1 MCFDV
6 TVAGKTRR
14 IEIRP
19 NGAGYVVTV
28 DGESH
33 ELDARDTGS
42 GGLSL
47 LLGAQ
52 SFEAGLE
59 MRDAGYTVFLE
70 GRAYEVSVRPAG
82 AAELVQRVRETGP
95 ARLVAPMP
103 GKIVQV
109 LHRIGDR
116 VAVGDGLVVMEAM
129 KMENELKTPREGRV
143 KEIAVNEGQAVEM
156 GALLAL
162 VE

>member
-1 MCFDV
+1 MRFDV
-6 TVAGKTRR
+6 TVAGHTRR

-19 NGAGYVVTV
+19 NDGGYVVTV
-28 DGESH
+28 DGESL
-33 ELDARDTGS
+33 ELDARDTGA

-47 LLGAQ
+47 LLGER

-59 MRDAGYTVFLE
+59 ARDDGYTVFLE
-70 GRAYEVSVRPAG
+70 GRAYDVLVRAAG
-82 AAELVQRVRETGP
+82 AGESVHRTQATGP

-109 LHRIGDR
+109 LHQAGDP
-116 VAVGDGLVVMEAM
+116 VMAGDGLVVMEAM
-129 KMENELKTPREGRV
+129 KMENELKTPRAGRV
-143 KEIAVNEGQAVEM
+143 KEIAVSEGQAVET

>member
-1 MCFDV
+1 MRFDV
-6 TVAGKTRR
+6 SVGDTTRR

-19 NGAGYVVTV
+19 NGAGYLVTV
-28 DGESH
+28 DGESL
-33 ELDARDTGS
+33 EIDARDTGS

-47 LLGAQ
+47 LLGEQ
-52 SFEAGLE
+52 SVEAGLE
-59 MRDAGYTVFLE
+59 ARDDGYTVFLE
-70 GRAYEVSVRPAG
+70 GCSYDVSVRPAG
-82 AAELVQRVRETGP
+82 AGESARREPATGP

-109 LHRIGDR
+109 LHQVGDR
-116 VAVGDGLVVMEAM
+116 VAAGDGLVVMEAM
-129 KMENELKTPREGRV
+129 KMENELKTPREGLV
-143 KEIAVNEGQAVEM
+143 KEIAVNEGQAVET

>member
-1 MCFDV
+1 MRFDV
-6 TVAGKTRR
+6 TVAGNMRR

-19 NGAGYVVTV
+19 SDAGYVVTV
-28 DGESH
+28 DGESL

-59 MRDAGYTVFLE
+59 IRDAGYTVFLE
-70 GRAYEVSVRPAG
+70 GRAYDVSVRPAG
-82 AAELVQRVRETGP
+82 AGETVQRAQETGP

-109 LHRIGDR
+109 LRQIGDP
-116 VAVGDGLVVMEAM
+116 VAEGDGLVVMEAM
-129 KMENELKTPREGRV
+129 KMENELKTPRPGRV
-143 KEIAVNEGQAVEM
+143 KEVAVSEGQAVEM

>member
-1 MCFDV
+1 MRFDV
-6 TVAGKTRR
+6 TVAGNTRR

-19 NGAGYVVTV
+19 SDAGYLVTV

-33 ELDARDTGS
+33 EIDARDTGS

-47 LLGAQ
+47 LLGER

-59 MRDAGYTVFLE
+59 VRDAGYTVFLE
-70 GRAYEVSVRPAG
+70 GHAYEVSVRAAG
-82 AAELVQRVRETGP
+82 AGESIRRVQETGP

-109 LHRIGDR
+109 LHQIGDP
-116 VAVGDGLVVMEAM
+116 VAEGDGLVVMEAM
-129 KMENELKTPREGRV
+129 KMENELKTPRPGRV
-143 KEIAVNEGQAVEM
+143 KEVAVSEGQAVEM